1 VSTFAELK
9 AAVLARGFNRLTDT
23 QRGEYV
29 NAAVTEIDGL
39 YPWPYRLTTTTGAAP
54 LAVSTLGEVDTVT
67 DTVQDVA
74 LEPAPFQLLT
84 DWFGDVTTTGSPSY
98 FYVDWAA
105 GAQTVRVFPVST
117 NNLSVRHYAIPTALS
132 AAGDTPAAP
141 TRFHLSVY
149 VPVACR
155 MAAADSGGD
164 PSRFDGEAQR
174 GLQTMM
180 LALLPDQL
188 SGMVQRVDFGSAAD
202 W

>member
-9 AAVLARGFNRLTDT
+9 AIVLARGFNRLTDT
-23 QRGEYV
+23 QRGEYINDAISEV
-29 NAAVTEIDGL
+29 DAL
-39 YPWPYRLTTTTGAAP
+39 YPWPYRLATTTGAAP

-67 DTVQDVA
+67 DTVQDVP
-74 LEPAPFQLLT
+74 LEPVTFQALT
-84 DWFGDVTTTGSPSY
+84 DWAGDVTVTGNPRV

-105 GAQTVRVFPVST
+105 GAQTVRVYPVST
-117 NNLSVRHYAIPTALS
+117 NNLSVRHYAMPTALS

-141 TRFHLSVY
+141 ARFHRSVY

-155 MAAADSGGD
+155 MAASDSGGD

-174 GLQTMM
+174 GLAAMM
-180 LALLPDQL
+180 SALLPDQL
-188 SGMVQRVDFGSAAD
+188 SGHVQRIGYDAAD